1 VADFWNPTPGQR
13 DPGLADSMFQAVLQQ
28 ILTDAPER
36 PEGGPIATAVAFR
49 AIAPRLD
56 ILSEAE
62 RRLLAEW
69 LDRALNT
76 P

>member
-1 VADFWNPTPGQR
+1 V
-13 DPGLADSMFQAVLQQ
+13 
-28 ILTDAPER
+28 
-36 PEGGPIATAVAFR
+36 TAVAFR

-56 ILSEAE
+56 MLSEAE